1 MCASIMLSP
10 RTRRANTSS
19 PWPASADG
27 ATGSSPSTSSLAR
40 FGEPAAMRPRI
51 GTGLNWRV
59 PMGTVGVSA
68 REVRPALG
76 RRWSAPLRSSARRWS
91 NAARGVTLNRS
102 PISRTVGGTPCRT
115 VKCWMKPRT
124 SRCRA
129 VSSRM
134 WRPPVTPN
142 NTQRVL
148 SMSSK
153 KRAPSGRLPRL
164 AHGARDVALLACV
177 GDVLEV
183 QTLGLGDPR
192 GPCALGPVEEAR
204 TALRA
209 ERLGGR
215 GRGRG
220 GRSVGSGKRLGGG
233 WHGRR
238 RGRRRFDRRHA
249 RRRSDGIEVVQVQVC
264 LDGLAELVAR
274 AAELT
279 HRAADHPPE
288 LRELRGAE
296 DEQRDHPDDEHFLE
310 PDVEHGRTL
319 EYHRREPPFEPS
331 RLAETYATP
340 ATRASSAKERTTRSA
355 SGADAPPAGAYR
367 TVRIPSCRAP
377 LISDA
382 TLSPTI
388 AVAADS
394 SPRRSSAIRKSGG
407 SGFPTTTGRTPAAT
421 ATASTSAPHPGRNSP
436 PSSGSRGATFGV
448 TSGAPAAAARA
459 AAGSRSYVRS
469 KSLPPGT
476 TVGRRESLVSTSSW
490 AR

>member
-1 MCASIMLSP
+1 MSLGCAESWRLTRTRSPSQMCASIMLSP

-59 PMGTVGVSA
+59 PRGTVGVS
-68 REVRPALG
+68 
-76 RRWSAPLRSSARRWS
+76 
-91 NAARGVTLNRS
+91 
-102 PISRTVGGTPCRT
+102 VGE
-115 VKCWMKPRT
+115 
-124 SRCRA
+124 
-129 VSSRM
+129 
-134 WRPPVTPN
+134 
-142 NTQRVL
+142 
-148 SMSSK
+148 
-153 KRAPSGRLPRL
+153 
-164 AHGARDVALLACV
+164 
-177 GDVLEV
+177 VLEV

-296 DEQRDHPDDEHFLE
+296 DEQRDHPDEEHFLE

-319 EYHRREPPFEPS
+319 ESPRREPPFEPS
-331 RLAETYATP
+331 RLTETYATP
-340 ATRASSAKERTTRSA
+340 ATRASSANERTTRSA

-436 PSSGSRGATFGV
+436 PSSGSRGPPFGA
-448 TSGAPAAAARA
+448 TSGAPAAPGRA
-459 AAGSRSYVRS
+459 AAGRRSCRRPQP
-469 KSLPPGT
+469 LPTAT
-476 TVGRRESLVSTSSW
+476 TVARR
-490 AR
+490 